1 MKSLRLVVVK
11 RLLLAVIG
19 VFVCL
24 GIAYLLLP
32 KPELTTYQSYSR
44 AYFDREGK
52 LLRVSL
58 ADDQRY
64 RLFTPLKHISP
75 HLQQTTILY
84 EDKNYYSHLGID
96 LIAMAGAVWRTYV
109 LQNRRVG
116 ASTIPMQVARLR
128 WKLNTKTIAG
138 KLQQMFRALQLS
150 KYYSKSQI
158 LESYFNLVSY
168 GRNIEG
174 VGAASLIY
182 FNKSAAE
189 LSPIESITLAV
200 VPQNPNKRNPTS
212 AQGREQIYKARKRLF
227 KNWKQSEGSN
237 NLLATQVNMPLA
249 VRDPKRLPFLAPHLI
264 GDLNH
269 SLPKFSH
276 GRINTTLDLTKQST
290 TETIVK
296 SYLARKKDQGLRNAV
311 VLLLNHRT
319 MEVEA
324 LVGSAN
330 FHDISIDGQ
339 VNGARAK
346 RSPGST
352 LKPFV
357 YALAMDQ
364 SLIHPMTLLCDAPR
378 RFGGF
383 TPENFD
389 KRFLGPVF
397 ARDALITSR
406 NLPAV
411 ILQSRLTKH
420 GFYDFLKHAKIS
432 RLKNE
437 SHYGLS
443 LALGGAE
450 VTMEELI
457 ALYAML
463 VNGGKF
469 KPINKIKSR
478 IKQNSDKV
486 QLLSPEA
493 SYLILDILKD
503 NPTPAE
509 QQTFGH
515 HRILGDVAWKTGTSY
530 AFRDAW
536 AVGIS
541 GDYVVA
547 VWVGDF
553 RGSSNP
559 AFVGRKAAG
568 PLLFEIFAVLQS
580 DRHWRVDQILNK
592 NALNLSKAKV
602 CANTGDLAGKYCPR
616 TKEAW
621 FIPGVSPIKVS
632 TIHQII
638 PISKQSGL
646 RHCWHQPGLTELQVF
661 EFWPSDFSRIFQSAG
676 ISLKRPPAYEHD
688 CLLNNASAFGQMPT
702 INTPQSDV
710 THIIRNANI
719 DQALIPFMATVD
731 ADVKEQFWFL
741 GNNFL
746 GKSELNTPY
755 YWKPKA
761 GEFEVR
767 VVDDQGR
774 AASALIKVIITD

>member
-1 MKSLRLVVVK
+1 MKSLSLVVVK
-11 RLLLAVIG
+11 RCLLALIA

-24 GIAYLLLP
+24 GIVYLLLP
-32 KPELTTYQSYSR
+32 NPELTAYQSYSR
-44 AYFDREGK
+44 AFFDKEGK

-58 ADDQRY
+58 SDDQRY

-75 HLQQTTILY
+75 HLQQATILY
-84 EDKNYYSHLGID
+84 EDKNFYSHLGID
-96 LIAMAGAVWRTYV
+96 LTAMAGAIWRTYV
-109 LQNRRVG
+109 LQSRRVG

-128 WKLNTKTIAG
+128 WKLNTKTIVG
-138 KLQQMFRALQLS
+138 KFQQMFRAIQLS
-150 KYYSKSQI
+150 KHYSREQI
-158 LESYFNLVSY
+158 LESYFNMVSY

-174 VGAASLIY
+174 IGTASLIY
-182 FNKSAAE
+182 FNKNAAE
-189 LSPIESITLAV
+189 LSPIEAMTLAV
-200 VPQNPNKRNPTS
+200 IPQNPNKRNPTS
-212 AQGREQIYKARKRLF
+212 LQGREQIYKARKRLF
-227 KNWKQSEGSN
+227 ENWTQRKGKDD
-237 NLLATQVNMPLA
+237 LLATQVNMQLA
-249 VRDPKRLPFLAPHLI
+249 VRNPERLPFLAPHLVD
-264 GDLNH
+264 DLTR
-269 SLPKFSH
+269 SLPKFTY
-276 GRINTTLDLTKQST
+276 GRINTTLDLSKQYLA
-290 TETIVK
+290 ETIVK
-296 SYLARKKDQGLRNAV
+296 TYLARKNNQGLRNAA
-311 VLLLNHRT
+311 VLLLNHHT

-324 LVGSAN
+324 LVGSEN

-339 VNGARAK
+339 VNGTRAK
-346 RSPGST
+346 RSPGSA

-364 SLIHPMTLLCDAPR
+364 GLIHPMTLLRDAPR

-389 KRFLGPVF
+389 KKFLGPVF

-411 ILQSRLTKH
+411 TLQSRLTKQS
-420 GFYDFLKHAKIS
+420 FYDFLKRAKIS
-432 RLKNE
+432 QLKNE

-463 VNGGKF
+463 VNGGRF
-469 KPINKIKSR
+469 EPIKKIRGRKR
-478 IKQNSDKV
+478 QGTDKV

-503 NPTPAE
+503 NPAPVE
-509 QQTFGH
+509 QRTFGH
-515 HRILGDVAWKTGTSY
+515 YRNIGDVAWKTGTSY

-536 AVGIS
+536 AVGLS

-553 RGSSNP
+553 RGNSNP

-568 PLLFEIFAVLQS
+568 PLLFEIFAALQS
-580 DRHWRVDQILNK
+580 NRHWRVDQILNK
-592 NALNLSKAKV
+592 HALNLRKAKV

-616 TKEAW
+616 IKDAW

-632 TIHQII
+632 TIHQAI

-646 RHCWHQPGLTELQVF
+646 RHCWHQPGLTELKVF
-661 EFWPSDFSRIFQSAG
+661 EFWPSDFSHIFQAAG
-676 ISLKRPPAYEHD
+676 ISLKQPPAYEQD
-688 CLLNNASAFGQMPT
+688 CLLNNASTFGQRPT

-710 THIIRNANI
+710 VHIIRYANI
-719 DQALIPFMATVD
+719 DQELIPFMATVD

-741 GNNFL
+741 GDNFL
-746 GKSELNTPY
+746 GKSKPNHPY

-761 GEFEVR
+761 GEFNIS

-774 AASALIKVIITD
+774 AKSALVKVIIID